1 MTVNQFFVSVEKDT
15 VFIQKIEEYC
25 CRNAL
30 IAVNETMIFGYKI
43 EKICRFFL
51 QSRIKFRTV
60 ETLINV
66 PYAAFERIVFFLS
79 EKRG

>member
-1 MTVNQFFVSVEKDT
+1 MTVDQFFVSIEKDT

-30 IAVNETMIFGYKI
+30 VAVNKTVVFGDKI
-43 EKICRFFL
+43 EKIRRFFL

-66 PYAAFERIVFFLS
+66 SDAAILRHDLI
-79 EKRG
+79 